1 MNADIINEVRAKVG
15 SVVRDRGCLEII
27 WDVAPM
33 EPKDEMF
40 CTGLIRDNGRELIAT
55 CGNSYDFQEN
65 GIVEII
71 AYMKRGEGDLYLR
84 EKIDEIRF
92 YLEQSE
98 TDNVQ
103 FDNMEQDVPLE
114 AEQTQYAILMR
125 LNFRTYTSRLIDQ
138 G

>member
-15 SVVRDRGCLEII
+15 SVVRDHGCLEII

-40 CTGLIRDNGRELIAT
+40 CTGLIRDNGRKLIAT
-55 CGNSYDFQEN
+55 CGNAYDFEES
-65 GIVEII
+65 GVVEIT
-71 AYMKRGEGDLYLR
+71 ACMKRGEGDLYLR
-84 EKIDEIRF
+84 QKIDEIRF

-103 FDNMEQDVPLE
+103 FDDMDQDVPLE
-114 AEQTQYAILMR
+114 AEQTQYAILML
-125 LNFRTYTSRLIDQ
+125 LNFRFYTSRLINQ
-138 G
+138 